1 MLYFHF
7 PYPFQISPYIP
18 IWNISN
24 LNWNCNTSF
33 SLYIIR
39 NTKGI
44 RLIKYEILM
53 KGIVDIMKNKKRFFY
68 HRLLFYILGLLI
80 MSVGSNLFLKAA
92 LGVAPSCTMA
102 LTLSYLSPVH
112 SYALFNF
119 LINSTFLVCEA
130 LILHEF
136 GKMQLTQLGLTF
148 VYSLFIEFTS
158 YGLFFIE
165 AHGLAAKILLSVIA
179 CAVLSIGV
187 GFTIS
192 SGFAVM
198 PMEGLVKT
206 ISDKKNISFG
216 AVRVCLEVL
225 FTVCSAISSFV
236 LLPELPSVGIG
247 TVIAAF
253 LSGNITNIFSSLFHK
268 RINAYLGFQ
277 A

>member
-1 MLYFHF
+1 
-7 PYPFQISPYIP
+7 
-18 IWNISN
+18 
-24 LNWNCNTSF
+24 
-33 SLYIIR
+33 
-39 NTKGI
+39 
-44 RLIKYEILM
+44 M

-102 LTLSYLSPVH
+102 LTLSYLSPIH

-165 AHGLAAKILLSVIA
+165 PHGLAAKILLSVIA
-179 CAVLSIGV
+179 WVWGNLQ
-187 GFTIS
+187 
-192 SGFAVM
+192 
-198 PMEGLVKT
+198 
-206 ISDKKNISFG
+206 
-216 AVRVCLEVL
+216 
-225 FTVCSAISSFV
+225 TVYMG
-236 LLPELPSVGIG
+236 ELPDLAYRAIPAPSDVEESIRRLMALLREFG
-247 TVIAAF
+247 
-253 LSGNITNIFSSLFHK
+253 SGL
-268 RINAYLGFQ
+268 
-277 A
+277 

>member
-1 MLYFHF
+1 
-7 PYPFQISPYIP
+7 
-18 IWNISN
+18 
-24 LNWNCNTSF
+24 
-33 SLYIIR
+33 
-39 NTKGI
+39 
-44 RLIKYEILM
+44 
-53 KGIVDIMKNKKRFFY
+53 
-68 HRLLFYILGLLI
+68 
-80 MSVGSNLFLKAA
+80 MSVGSNLFLKAT

-119 LINSTFLVCEA
+119 LINSTFLICEA
-130 LILHEF
+130 VVLREF
-136 GKMQLTQLGLTF
+136 GKIQFIQLGLTF

-165 AHGLAAKILLSVIA
+165 PHGLAAKILLSVIA
-179 CAVLSIGV
+179 CAVLSTGV

-198 PMEGLVKT
+198 EGLVKS
-206 ISDKKNISFG
+206 IAEKKNVSFG

-225 FTVCSAISSFV
+225 FTVCSAVASFV

-253 LSGNITNIFSSLFHK
+253 LSGNITNVFSSLFHK

>member
-1 MLYFHF
+1 MDK
-7 PYPFQISPYIP
+7 
-18 IWNISN
+18 N
-24 LNWNCNTSF
+24 
-33 SLYIIR
+33 
-39 NTKGI
+39 
-44 RLIKYEILM
+44 
-53 KGIVDIMKNKKRFFY
+53 MKNEKTFFY

-119 LINSTFLVCEA
+119 LINSTFLICEA
-130 LILHEF
+130 VVLREF
-136 GKMQLTQLGLTF
+136 GKIQFIQLGLTF

-165 AHGLAAKILLSVIA
+165 PHGLAAKILLSVIA
-179 CAVLSIGV
+179 CAVLSTGV

-198 PMEGLVKT
+198 PMEGLVKS
-206 ISDKKNISFG
+206 IAEKKNVSFG

-225 FTVCSAISSFV
+225 FTVCSAVASFV

-253 LSGNITNIFSSLFHK
+253 GLGPIVHFFNIHVTDKLLQTEKHSEN
-268 RINAYLGFQ
+268 
-277 A
+277 

>member
-1 MLYFHF
+1 
-7 PYPFQISPYIP
+7 
-18 IWNISN
+18 
-24 LNWNCNTSF
+24 
-33 SLYIIR
+33 
-39 NTKGI
+39 
-44 RLIKYEILM
+44 M

-148 VYSLFIEFTS
+148 VYSLFIAFTS

-165 AHGLAAKILLSVIA
+165 PHGLAAKILLSVIA

-192 SGFAVM
+192 SA
-198 PMEGLVKT
+198 
-206 ISDKKNISFG
+206 
-216 AVRVCLEVL
+216 
-225 FTVCSAISSFV
+225 
-236 LLPELPSVGIG
+236 
-247 TVIAAF
+247 IAAF

>member
-1 MLYFHF
+1 
-7 PYPFQISPYIP
+7 
-18 IWNISN
+18 
-24 LNWNCNTSF
+24 
-33 SLYIIR
+33 
-39 NTKGI
+39 
-44 RLIKYEILM
+44 
-53 KGIVDIMKNKKRFFY
+53 
-68 HRLLFYILGLLI
+68 

-102 LTLSYLSPVH
+102 PIH

-165 AHGLAAKILLSVIA
+165 PHGLAAKILLSVIA

-192 SGFAVM
+192 SA
-198 PMEGLVKT
+198 
-206 ISDKKNISFG
+206 
-216 AVRVCLEVL
+216 
-225 FTVCSAISSFV
+225 
-236 LLPELPSVGIG
+236 
-247 TVIAAF
+247 IAAF

>member
-1 MLYFHF
+1 
-7 PYPFQISPYIP
+7 
-18 IWNISN
+18 
-24 LNWNCNTSF
+24 
-33 SLYIIR
+33 
-39 NTKGI
+39 
-44 RLIKYEILM
+44 
-53 KGIVDIMKNKKRFFY
+53 
-68 HRLLFYILGLLI
+68 
-80 MSVGSNLFLKAA
+80 MSVGSNLFLKAT

-119 LINSTFLVCEA
+119 LINSTFLICEA
-130 LILHEF
+130 VVLREF
-136 GKMQLTQLGLTF
+136 GKIQFIQLGLTF

-165 AHGLAAKILLSVIA
+165 PHGLAAKILLSVIA
-179 CAVLSIGV
+179 CAVLSTGV

-192 SGFAVM
+192 SAV
-198 PMEGLVKT
+198 
-206 ISDKKNISFG
+206 
-216 AVRVCLEVL
+216 A
-225 FTVCSAISSFV
+225 SFV

-253 LSGNITNIFSSLFHK
+253 LSGNITNVFSSLFHK

>member
-1 MLYFHF
+1 
-7 PYPFQISPYIP
+7 
-18 IWNISN
+18 
-24 LNWNCNTSF
+24 
-33 SLYIIR
+33 
-39 NTKGI
+39 
-44 RLIKYEILM
+44 
-53 KGIVDIMKNKKRFFY
+53 
-68 HRLLFYILGLLI
+68 

-165 AHGLAAKILLSVIA
+165 PHGLAAKILLSIIA

-206 ISDKKNISFG
+206 ISDKKNIALALSEF
-216 AVRVCLEVL
+216 VWKFYLL
-225 FTVCSAISSFV
+225 YCSAIASFV
-236 LLPELPSVGIG
+236 LLPELHPLESEP
-247 TVIAAF
+247 
-253 LSGNITNIFSSLFHK
+253 
-268 RINAYLGFQ
+268 
-277 A
+277 

>member
-1 MLYFHF
+1 
-7 PYPFQISPYIP
+7 
-18 IWNISN
+18 
-24 LNWNCNTSF
+24 
-33 SLYIIR
+33 
-39 NTKGI
+39 
-44 RLIKYEILM
+44 M
-53 KGIVDIMKNKKRFFY
+53 KGIIDIMKNKKRFFY

-119 LINSTFLVCEA
+119 LINSAFLVCEA

-148 VYSLFIEFTS
+148 IYSLFIEFTS

-165 AHGLAAKILLSVIA
+165 AHELAAKILLSVIA

-192 SGFAVM
+192 SA
-198 PMEGLVKT
+198 
-206 ISDKKNISFG
+206 
-216 AVRVCLEVL
+216 
-225 FTVCSAISSFV
+225 
-236 LLPELPSVGIG
+236 
-247 TVIAAF
+247 IAAF